1 MKKNA
6 FIKSLNQEL
15 SFLSRKEREE
25 IIHYYDEMI
34 SDALEHG
41 ESEEEFVATLG
52 SPEEI
57 RGNIQK
63 DGTFMDKVKNQF
75 GHSFSQVFDTTV
87 KVIGYFLFCIFAVVI
102 LSVSFSFVTSG
113 LTMIAVSVYQLVVQ
127 PDVPTLQT
135 IYQLSVI
142 LLGTGLGILG
152 VGLFKWFFTTAK
164 DMIQKVFKTVKSLL
178 EK

>member
-15 SFLSRKEREE
+15 SFLSKKERDE

-41 ESEEEFVATLG
+41 ENEEAFVSTLG

-57 RGNIQK
+57 RGNIQR

-75 GHSFSQVFDTTV
+75 GNSFSQVFNSTV
-87 KVIGYFLFCIFAVVI
+87 KIIGYILFCSIAFVV
-102 LSVSFSFVTSG
+102 LSISFSFVTSG
-113 LTMIAVSVYQLVVQ
+113 LTMVGVSVYQIIASSDQPTVQ
-127 PDVPTLQT
+127 TL
-135 IYQLSVI
+135 YHVSVI
-142 LLGTGLGILG
+142 LVGTGLGILG
-152 VGLFKWFFTTAK
+152 VGLFKWFFSTAK
-164 DMIQKVFKTVKSLL
+164 EMIQKVFKTVKSLL